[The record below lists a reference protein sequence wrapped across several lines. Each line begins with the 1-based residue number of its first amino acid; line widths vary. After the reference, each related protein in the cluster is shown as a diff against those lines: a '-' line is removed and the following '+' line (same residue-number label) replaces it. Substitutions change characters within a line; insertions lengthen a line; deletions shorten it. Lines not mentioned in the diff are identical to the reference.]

1 MQSIIIDTMPIDSL
15 RKQIKESN
23 VESRMVD
30 SERDSLKNQD
40 LEAFIIP
47 DIFGNDEDDEDTD
60 VLILGIGKS
69 TKEVTYS
76 SINLALDKLNEVLRL
91 CYKDERDLYIE
102 VRYPKDIMVEY
113 CPLKHFT
120 ISALKLKPTWRI
132 ELKIE

>member
-1 MQSIIIDTMPIDSL
+1 MQSIIVDTMPLDSL

-47 DIFGNDEDDEDTD
+47 DIFGDDEDDEDTD

>member
-1 MQSIIIDTMPIDSL
+1 MQSIIVDTMPLDSL

>member
-1 MQSIIIDTMPIDSL
+1 MQSIIVNTMPLDLL
-15 RKQIKESN
+15 RRQIKEFN
-23 VESRMVD
+23 AESRMVD
-30 SERDSLKNQD
+30 SERDNLKNQD

-47 DIFGNDEDDEDTD
+47 DIFDDDGDNEDTD

-113 CPLKHFT
+113 RPLKHFT

>member
-1 MQSIIIDTMPIDSL
+1 MQSIIVDTMPLDSL

-30 SERDSLKNQD
+30 SERDSLKSPD

>member
-1 MQSIIIDTMPIDSL
+1 MQSIIVDTMPLDSL

-40 LEAFIIP
+40 LEVFIIP

-113 CPLKHFT
+113 CPLKNFT

>member
-1 MQSIIIDTMPIDSL
+1 MQSIIVDTMPLDSL
-15 RKQIKESN
+15 RRQIKESN
-23 VESRMVD
+23 VGSRMVD
-30 SERDSLKNQD
+30 SERDNLKNPD

-76 SINLALDKLNEVLRL
+76 SINLALDKLNEVLRI

>member
-1 MQSIIIDTMPIDSL
+1 MQSIIVDTMPLDSL

-30 SERDSLKNQD
+30 SERDSLKNLD

-102 VRYPKDIMVEY
+102 ARYPKDIMVEY